1 MSILSSVIVFSGSRA
16 GISTLSVLIL
26 LSSLFAYFQTEKFSL
41 ISVNNNMTTQFSYP
55 KARRDESCAE
65 DHHGQTI
72 ADPYRWLEDPD
83 GEETKAFVDAQN
95 EISEPFI
102 NSCPIKDQMKKR
114 ITEVWDFPKYGCP
127 FKHGSHYFYFHN
139 SGLQNQHVMYIQ
151 DSLDGEAR
159 VFLDPNKLSEDGTI
173 SMGSFEFTE
182 NGEVLAYTL
191 SESGSDWR
199 TIKFKEVPSGKDL
212 PDVLKRVKFSCLSW
226 THDHKGLFYN
236 SYPQQEGRTDG
247 TETTANSNQKL
258 YYHRLGT
265 DQSEDVLVVEMLDK
279 PKWMLDATVSDDGKY
294 LILSPCESCAPVNR
308 LYYVDLEKLPNGITG
323 ALEYVKV
330 VDNFDAAYEYIT
342 NEGTLFTF
350 KTNLNAL
357 NYKIINI
364 DLAKPEPEN
373 WVELVPE
380 DKDAVLEYAVCV
392 NQDKLILIYLRD
404 VKNEMFVYDLT
415 TGKQLYKF
423 SLDVG
428 SITSITGEKKQTEL
442 FYRFTSFLTP
452 GIIFHCDVSSAD
464 YKPKVFKEIKVN
476 NFEADKFEIRQVFYK
491 SKDGT
496 KIPMFIVHKKNLPM
510 DGNNPTLLYGY
521 GGFSISL
528 TPVFRISN
536 VVFLQNFGGVYA
548 VANIRGGAEYG
559 ESWHKAGTL
568 ANKQKGFDDFAAA
581 GEFLIHEKY
590 TSSKK
595 LAIQGGS
602 NGGLLVAASLN
613 QRPDIFAAGVA
624 QVGVLDML
632 RFHKFTIGYNW
643 ISDYGSADDA
653 EQFQWLIKYSPL
665 HNIKVPEG
673 ETQYP
678 SILLLT
684 GDHDDRVVPLHSL
697 KFIAQLQHI
706 MRDVEKQTN
715 PLLLRVD
722 TKSGHGG
729 GKPTAKIIDELVEIY
744 SFLYKT
750 IALEW
755 QD

>member
-1 MSILSSVIVFSGSRA
+1 
-16 GISTLSVLIL
+16 
-26 LSSLFAYFQTEKFSL
+26 
-41 ISVNNNMTTQFSYP
+41 MTTRFSYP
-55 KARRDESCAE
+55 IARRDESCVE
-65 DHHGQTI
+65 NLHGQMI

-83 GEETKAFVDAQN
+83 CKETKAFVDAQN

-151 DSLDGEAR
+151 DSLDGEPR
-159 VFLDPNKLSEDGTI
+159 VFLDPNKLSEDGTV
-173 SMGSFEFTE
+173 SMGSFDFTE
-182 NGEVLAYTL
+182 NGAVLAYTL

-212 PDVLKRVKFSCLSW
+212 PDVLRRVKFSSLSW

-236 SYPQQEGRTDG
+236 SYPEQEGRVDG
-247 TETTANSNQKL
+247 TETTANENQKL
-258 YYHRLGT
+258 FYHRLGT
-265 DQSEDVLVVEMLDK
+265 DQSQDVLVVEMLEK
-279 PKWMLDATVSDDGKY
+279 PKWMLPATVSDDGKY

-308 LYYVDLEKLPNGITG
+308 LFYVDLEKLPNGITG
-323 ALEYVKV
+323 ALDYVKV

-342 NEGTLFTF
+342 NEGTMFTF

-364 DLAKPEPEN
+364 DLSKPEPEN
-373 WVELVPE
+373 WVELVSE
-380 DKDAVLEYAVCV
+380 DKDAVLEYALCV

-404 VKNEMFVYDLT
+404 VKNEMFVHDLA
-415 TGKQLYKF
+415 TGKCLYKF
-423 SLDVG
+423 HLDVG
-428 SITSITGEKKQTEL
+428 SITSITGEKKQAEL

-452 GIIFHCDVSSAD
+452 GIIFHCDVSNED
-464 YKPKVFKEIKVN
+464 YKPKVFREIKVN
-476 NFEADKFEIRQVFYK
+476 NFEANKFEIKQVFFE
-491 SKDGT
+491 SKDRT
-496 KIPMFIVHKKNLPM
+496 KIPMFIVHKKDLPM
-510 DGNNPTLLYGY
+510 NGDNPTLLYGY
-521 GGFSISL
+521 GGFSISE

-581 GEFLIHEKY
+581 GEYLIQEKY

-643 ISDYGSADDA
+643 ISDYGSADDP
-653 EQFQWLIKYSPL
+653 EQFQWVIKYSPL
-665 HNIKVPEG
+665 HNIKVPESDI
-673 ETQYP
+673 QYP

-697 KFIAQLQHI
+697 KFIAQLQHT

-750 IALEW
+750 IALQW